1 MQIALNDFDLL
12 FDSLVGQ
19 APAESP
25 VSLPSPEGTGQE
37 QEEWIARAVALFH
50 RGDYARCQAL
60 LQKCEAQ
67 GSRDVRVRAF
77 LVASRSMGN
86 GRVRDGVV
94 ACLEAIRGAF
104 YIPDLYCALGVL
116 LLRAGDRA
124 KAHAAFQRG
133 LRLDPHHAG
142 IKARLRE
149 MGERRIPVL
158 GFLDRTNPANRVLG
172 RMRAQLSGG

>member
-1 MQIALNDFDLL
+1 MQIALNDFDLM

-19 APAESP
+19 APAQTP
-25 VSLPSPEGTGQE
+25 ASLPSPQGPGQAEEE
-37 QEEWIARAVALFH
+37 QISRAVALFH

-60 LQKCEAQ
+60 LQECEAG

-77 LVASRSMGN
+77 LAASRSMGN

-124 KAHAAFQRG
+124 KAHAAFLRG
-133 LRLDPHHAG
+133 LRLDPHHPG
-142 IKARLRE
+142 LNARLRE
-149 MGERRIPVL
+149 MGQRRAPVL
-158 GFLDRTNPANRVLG
+158 GFLHRANPANRVLG
-172 RMRAQLSGG
+172 RMRAHLSGN

>member
-12 FDSLVGQ
+12 FDALVGQ
-19 APAESP
+19 APAGSP
-25 VSLPSPEGTGQE
+25 ASLPAAAEAGQE
-37 QEEWIARAVALFH
+37 QEDRITRAVALFH
-50 RGDYARCQAL
+50 RGDYVRCHSL
-60 LQKCEAQ
+60 LQQCDAQ
-67 GSRDVRVRAF
+67 GSKDVRVRAF

-86 GRVRDGVV
+86 GRVRDGLV

-133 LRLDPHHAG
+133 LRLDPHHPG
-142 IKARLRE
+142 LKARLRE
-149 MGERRIPVL
+149 MGERRHPVL
-158 GFLDRTNPANRVLG
+158 GFLPRTNPANRVLG
-172 RMRAQLSGG
+172 QVRAQIAGS

>member
-1 MQIALNDFDLL
+1 VQIALDDFDLL
-12 FDSLVGQ
+12 FDSLLGHTS
-19 APAESP
+19 AEGAASPA
-25 VSLPSPEGTGQE
+25 SPEGTGQE
-37 QEEWIARAVALFH
+37 QEDCIARAVALFH
-50 RGDYARCQAL
+50 RGDYVRCQSL

-77 LVASRSMGN
+77 LAASRSMGN

-116 LLRAGDRA
+116 LLRGGDRA

-133 LRLDPHHAG
+133 LRLDPQHASL
-142 IKARLRE
+142 KARLRE
-149 MGERRIPVL
+149 MGERRTPVL
-158 GFLDRTNPANRVLG
+158 GFLGRAHPANRVLG
-172 RMRAQLSGG
+172 RMRAQLSTG